1 MRSQAENGT
10 SILERTKDWLAAA
23 GDTFS
28 HAIERMT
35 TTTQDATGSLAD
47 KAIAPIASTQVTLF
61 QGWLETH
68 PNVERSLQV
77 LNWAINHP
85 IISVILLLFLI
96 AIAWSLIKSIGRL
109 FERFWLSVL
118 QIPLKLGYFLIQTSW
133 RSLHK
138 LSARFILK
146 PPRKQIHQMHVL
158 PATNV
163 QINYPEQHQRLLEIS
178 AKLALLNQE
187 QNELIQEAV
196 SILSSTQIVPEDIPK
211 NFQHQVFSNIDRSI
225 LRNC

>member
-35 TTTQDATGSLAD
+35 TTTQDAAGSLAD
-47 KAIAPIASTQVTLF
+47 KAIAPIASTQATLF
-61 QGWLETH
+61 QSWLETH
-68 PNVERSLQV
+68 PTIERSLQV

-85 IISVILLLFLI
+85 IISVIILLFSI

-109 FERFWLSVL
+109 FESFWLSIL

-133 RSLHK
+133 RALHK

-146 PPRKQIHQMHVL
+146 PTQKHVRQMHVL
-158 PATNV
+158 PASDV
-163 QINYPEQHQRLLEIS
+163 QINYTEQYQRLLEIS
-178 AKLALLNQE
+178 AKLAILNQE
-187 QNELIQEAV
+187 QNELLREAV
-196 SILSSTQIVPEDIPK
+196 SILSSTQIATENIPTDL
-211 NFQHQVFSNIDRSI
+211 QHQVFSKIDRSI
-225 LRNC
+225 LRN